1 MAATSTTTRPVR
13 CLHRRRRNTWSRRRG
28 RCTKNH
34 VPRRRVVAAAT
45 AHCGTTTTILLRQ
58 WKVDILT
65 AGAFS
70 FPFHFAGRILLTTT
84 HCSCRYSQPD
94 SSLQYASERTSL
106 LPPPGISSNEYADM
120 YTNRYSGQSSSG
132 AGYYDPGPITTYD
145 ASVTE
150 RMDNTS
156 MALYQY
162 EVRFV
167 KVHSE

>member
-1 MAATSTTTRPVR
+1 
-13 CLHRRRRNTWSRRRG
+13 
-28 RCTKNH
+28 

-45 AHCGTTTTILLRQ
+45 AHYSGTTTTTTILLRQ
-58 WKVDILT
+58 WMVDIST

-70 FPFHFAGRILLTTT
+70 FPFYCAGRVMLTTT
-84 HCSCRYSQPD
+84 DCSCRHYQPD
-94 SSLQYASERTSL
+94 ASLQYASERTSL
-106 LPPPGISSNEYADM
+106 LPPPGISSNEYVDM
-120 YTNRYSGQSSSG
+120 YTNRYSGRSSSG

-145 ASVTE
+145 ARVTE

-167 KVHSE
+167 KVHLE